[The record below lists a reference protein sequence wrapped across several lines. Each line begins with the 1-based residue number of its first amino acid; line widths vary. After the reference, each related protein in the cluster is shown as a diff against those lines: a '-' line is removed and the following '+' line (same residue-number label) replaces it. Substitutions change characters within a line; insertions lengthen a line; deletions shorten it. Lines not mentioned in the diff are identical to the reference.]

1 MKFAGIKIQP
11 NVDETLRAAEE
22 RILDSPDP
30 TRAAFRAMHDN
41 GEVSYCA
48 VGALLSYPECD
59 VRGAQIE
66 AAVQALFFAIPR
78 ATRDNLH
85 AKVTNRDTYMRSCHS
100 RRLNACYIYNDSLSK
115 LRILAWYSRA
125 KWNAV

>member
-78 ATRDNLH
+78 ATRDNLD
-85 AKVTNRDTYMRSCHS
+85 VTYMRSCHS

-125 KWNAV
+125 KWDAV